1 MEKKMEKKMLKRA
14 LLTIASAAMV
24 GSSVLALAAGDAEAG
39 KALYTQKGCPA
50 CHGDSGQSVNPA
62 MFPVLKGQDA
72 GYIAEQLHAFKS
84 DARKGQGPGVI
95 MNQIT
100 KGLSDEDINN
110 LAAYVESLK

>member
-1 MEKKMEKKMLKRA
+1 MEKKMLKQA
-14 LLTIASAAMV
+14 LLVMISAAMAC
-24 GSSVLALAAGDAEAG
+24 SSVSALAAGDAEAG

-72 GYIAEQLHAFKS
+72 SYIAEQLHAFKS
-84 DARKGQGPGVI
+84 DKRKGQGPGVI

-100 KGLSDEDINN
+100 KGLSDADIANI
-110 LAAYVESLK
+110 AAFIQSQK